1 MRYFVYF
8 LFLLS
13 ASAQLRWD
21 AVPQSKYSDFL
32 VGSKIEDY
40 SFQASAGTTSLI
52 DSKRLTVLM
61 PYDMDCP
68 IAKKLVPE
76 ILRLEK
82 SFLKGGVRFLYLKI
96 NKFDNENEVA
106 ESFKGRGFLG
116 QLCLDEKYQL
126 KVDLKLRTSCEVLL
140 IDSAATLIYRGA
152 INDQYGI
159 GFTRDKAKKHYLKQA
174 IEMSLKHQ
182 LPEVRLTSAPGCL
195 LDYEKSKSTKSTGSL
210 TFHKDVSRI
219 LQSHCENCHRKDGVA
234 PFELISYEQV
244 KDRRK
249 MIKYVVKKKLMPPW
263 FAEAGGPW
271 LNDCGLSESDKNTLL
286 KWIDDDCPEGDE
298 TDAPIALKWESKW
311 LMQSPD
317 LVIKVPQKIS
327 IPAEGRIP
335 YKNVYVRIPLK
346 ENKWVGALEIRS
358 KQSQVLHH
366 VLIMDDKSG
375 STKLNKRKFGGGT
388 RGFFAGLVPGQS
400 YTEYPPETGKI
411 LRGGSWL
418 KFQLHYTPNGKA
430 VMDEISLAIK
440 FLDEPPKKQIRT
452 VSAFNARFVIPPR
465 TKNYVVKSKFKF
477 PVKATVLAFSP
488 HTHLRGKSFK
498 YELLLPNGKK
508 QMVLDVPNYDFNWQ
522 IRYILKTPLKVPAG
536 SQMLCTA
543 TYDNSAE
550 NPANPNPNVSVRF
563 GDQTE
568 DEMMIGYFEGFLGH

>member
-21 AVPQSKYSDFL
+21 AVPQSEFSKFL
-32 VGSKIEDY
+32 VGNKIENY
-40 SFQASAGTTSLI
+40 SFLNSSKSVSLV
-52 DSKRLTVLM
+52 DSEALTVLM

-82 SFLKGGVRFLYLKI
+82 SFQKEGVRFLYLKV
-96 NKFDNENEVA
+96 NDLDDQKLLT
-106 ESFKGRGFLG
+106 ESFKSRGFSG
-116 QLCLDEKYQL
+116 QLCVDDKNQF
-126 KVDLKLRTSCEVLL
+126 KIDLKLRTSCEVLL
-140 IDSAATLIYRGA
+140 IDSAGTLIYRGA

-159 GFTRDKAKKHYLKQA
+159 GFTRDKPKKHYLKQA
-174 IEMSLKHQ
+174 IEMSLKSQ
-182 LPEVRLTSAPGCL
+182 LPHTRLTSAPGCL
-195 LDYEKSKSTKSTGSL
+195 LDYEKPKTTESKGSL
-210 TFHKDVSRI
+210 TFHKDISRI
-219 LQSHCENCHRKDGVA
+219 LQSHCESCHRKDGVA

-249 MIKYVVKKKLMPPW
+249 MIKYVVKNKLMPPW
-263 FAEAGGPW
+263 FAEKGGPW
-271 LNDCGLSESDKNTLL
+271 LNDCGLSETDRTKLLSWISDN
-286 KWIDDDCPEGDE
+286 CQEGE
-298 TDAPIALKWESKW
+298 ESDAPLPLKWESKW
-311 LMQSPD
+311 LLQNPD
-317 LVIKVPQKIS
+317 FVIKVPQKIS

-335 YKNVYVRIPLK
+335 YKNVYVKIPFK

-400 YTEYPPETGKI
+400 FTQYPPETGKV

-440 FLDEPPKKQIRT
+440 FLDEPPKKQILT

-498 YELLLPNGKK
+498 YELLLPNGKR
-508 QMVLDVPNYDFNWQ
+508 QVVLDVPNYDFNWQ

-543 TYDNSAE
+543 TYDNSAD